1 MSGNCATR
9 RGHADVRAGGD
20 TWTVLYRRFGRTEL
34 QMPVFSC
41 GGMRFQQSW
50 SDRGQPI
57 RDEAQENLAA
67 TVQAAMDRGIT
78 HIETARGYGTSERQL
93 GMLMPDLDRQRLI
106 LQTKVAPTPDPA
118 AFEAHVL
125 ESLDRLKVSRVD
137 LLGLHG
143 INTYEKLWWALRPG
157 GCLEVAR
164 SMQAAGLIGHVGF
177 STHGTLQMIQQALA
191 ADFDY
196 VNLHYYWIFQRN
208 WPVIAQ
214 AAQRDMGVFI
224 ISPADKGGRLYDP
237 SPKLQEL
244 CAPLHPLV
252 FNALFCLSRPEVH
265 TLSIG
270 AATPADFNLALSA
283 LDHDFSEIERP
294 AARLL
299 AAMADTLGDGV
310 WEQIGQGIPAWDH
323 CPGLI
328 NVEMTVLLRAVLLA
342 WGMDGFAKWRYGML
356 GNESEW
362 LPGMDA
368 REAGDFDFTRALA
381 HSPLAEQIATWLPG
395 AHDLLT

>member
-1 MSGNCATR
+1 
-9 RGHADVRAGGD
+9 
-20 TWTVLYRRFGRTEL
+20 
-34 QMPVFSC
+34 MPVFSC

-57 RDEAQENLAA
+57 RDEAQGRLAA
-67 TVQAAMDRGIT
+67 TVKRAMELGVT

-93 GMLMPDLDRQRLI
+93 GMLLPELDRDRLI
-106 LQTKVAPTPDPA
+106 LQTKVVPTHDPA
-118 AFEAHVL
+118 VFEAHVR
-125 ESLDRLKVSRVD
+125 ESLDRLQLSRVD
-137 LLGLHG
+137 LLALHG

-164 SMQAAGLIGHVGF
+164 RLQTAGLVGHVGF
-177 STHGTLQMIQQALA
+177 STHGTVEMIQQAID

-196 VNLHYYWIFQRN
+196 VNLHWYWIFQRN
-208 WPVIAQ
+208 WPVIEAA
-214 AAQRDMGVFI
+214 AAQDMGVFI
-224 ISPADKGGRLYDP
+224 ISPSDKGGRLYDP
-237 SPKLQEL
+237 SPRLTQL

-270 AATPADFNLALSA
+270 AAQPSDFDLALST
-283 LDHDFSEIERP
+283 LDHDVAEIEQP

-299 AAMADTLGDGV
+299 DAMAEVIGDGA
-310 WEQIGQGIPAWDH
+310 WDQIGDGIPAWDH

-328 NVEMTVLLRAVLLA
+328 NVEMTVLLRAVMLA
-342 WGMDGFAKWRYGML
+342 WGMDGFATWRYGML
-356 GNESEW
+356 GNESDW

-368 REAGDFDFTRALA
+368 RHADRFDFTRTLA
-381 HSPLAEQIATWLPG
+381 HAPLAEQIKGWLLD
-395 AHDLLT
+395 AHGILAPDR

>member
-1 MSGNCATR
+1 
-9 RGHADVRAGGD
+9 
-20 TWTVLYRRFGRTEL
+20 
-34 QMPVFSC
+34 MPVFSC

-50 SDRGQPI
+50 SERGQPI
-57 RDEAQENLAA
+57 RDEAQRQLAA
-67 TVQAAMDRGIT
+67 TVHRSMELGIT

-93 GMLMPDLDRQRLI
+93 GMLMPELDRDRLI
-106 LQTKVAPTPDPA
+106 LQTKVAPTHDPA
-118 AFEAHVL
+118 VFEAHVL
-125 ESLDRLKVSRVD
+125 QSLDRLKVSRID

-164 SMQAAGLIGHVGF
+164 RLQADGLIGHVGF
-177 STHGTLQMIQQALA
+177 STHGTVEMIEQALD

-196 VNLHYYWIFQRN
+196 INLHWYWIFQRN
-208 WPVIAQ
+208 WPVIVE
-214 AAQRDMGVFI
+214 AARRDMGVFI
-224 ISPADKGGRLYDP
+224 ISPSDKGGRLYEP
-237 SPKLQEL
+237 STRLREL

-252 FNALFCLSRPEVH
+252 FNALFCLSRPQVH

-270 AATPADFNLALSA
+270 AANPADFDLALTT
-283 LDHDFSEIERP
+283 LDHDYSQLQAP

-299 AAMADTLGDGV
+299 AAMDEAIGDGA
-310 WEQIGQGIPAWDH
+310 WDQIGQGIPAWDH

-342 WGMDGFAKWRYGML
+342 WGMDGFATWRYGML
-356 GNESEW
+356 GNESDW

-368 REAGDFDFTRALA
+368 RYAADFDFSRALA
-381 HSPLAEQIATWLPG
+381 HAPLREAVQEWLLD
-395 AHDLLT
+395 AHALLGRRLP